1 MYSVVKTAQLKI
13 HLNNTIL
20 YTFYYIIKSLH
31 SYYNKSKYSKRAY
44 SMKIG
49 ARLKKYRLAKGYT
62 IYKLSK
68 ETDISQNHISAIEN
82 DKRQPTIDTLER
94 LVAPMGISLAELFN
108 INESVSFLT
117 ENERRLVENYRSMPD
132 ESAELLLGLSDVL
145 SK

>member
-1 MYSVVKTAQLKI
+1 
-13 HLNNTIL
+13 
-20 YTFYYIIKSLH
+20 
-31 SYYNKSKYSKRAY
+31 
-44 SMKIG
+44 MKIG

-94 LVAPMGISLAELFN
+94 LVAPMGLSLAELFN

-117 ENERRLVENYRSMPD
+117 DNERRLVENYRYMPD
-132 ESAELLLGLSDVL
+132 ENAKLLLGLSDVL
-145 SK
+145 SKKQ

>member
-1 MYSVVKTAQLKI
+1 MKE
-13 HLNNTIL
+13 L
-20 YTFYYIIKSLH
+20 YL
-31 SYYNKSKYSKRAY
+31 SYYNKSEYSKGAF

-49 ARLKKYRLAKGYT
+49 ARLKKYRLAKGYA

-82 DKRQPTIDTLER
+82 DKRQPTIDTSER
-94 LVAPMGISLAELFN
+94 LVAPMGISFAELFN

-132 ESAELLLGLSDVL
+132 ESFELLLELSDAL
-145 SK
+145 LK